1 MATATAAPAETD
13 AKKKKGPN
21 KLVLA
26 LVAIIVLLAGGG
38 GAYFFLLAPKPAPS
52 AEEVAKA
59 KEAEEKAKLGAVTT
73 IEPISVNL
81 ADGHFLKI
89 GIALQQSAEVA
100 EAVDGSKAL
109 DTVIELYS
117 GKTMEEI
124 GSTEGRDAT
133 KAELVKEIEEAY
145 PDEVLDVYFTQYVMQ

>member
-1 MATATAAPAETD
+1 MATATAAPAEPD
-13 AKKKKGPN
+13 AKKKGPN

-38 GAYFFLLAPKPAPS
+38 AAYFFLLAPKPAPT
-52 AEEVAKA
+52 AEETAKA
-59 KEAEEKAKLGAVTT
+59 EEEAAEAKLGAVTT
-73 IEPISVNL
+73 LEPISVNL

-89 GIALQQSAEVA
+89 GIALQQSVDVA

-109 DTVIELYS
+109 DTVIDLYS
-117 GKTMEEI
+117 GKSMEEI
-124 GSTEGRDAT
+124 GSAEGRDAT

-145 PDEVLDVYFTQYVMQ
+145 HDEVLDVYFTQYVMQ

>member
-38 GAYFFLLAPKPAPS
+38 GAYFFLLAPKPAPT
-52 AEEVAKA
+52 AEEVAKTKA
-59 KEAEEKAKLGAVTT
+59 AEEKAKLGKVTA
-73 IEPISVNL
+73 IDPISINL

-89 GIALQQSAEVA
+89 GIALQQSVDVA

-109 DTVIELYS
+109 DTVIDMYS
-117 GKTMEEI
+117 GKSMDEI
-124 GSTEGRDAT
+124 GTPEGRDKT
-133 KAELVKEIEEAY
+133 KAELVKKIEEAY